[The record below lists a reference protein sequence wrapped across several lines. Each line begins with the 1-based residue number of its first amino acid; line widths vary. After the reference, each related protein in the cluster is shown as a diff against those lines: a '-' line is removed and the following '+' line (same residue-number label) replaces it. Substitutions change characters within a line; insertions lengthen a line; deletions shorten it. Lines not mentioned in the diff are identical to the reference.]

1 MRVLLSTGSPAG
13 YMMPPTLGEH
23 QVVCGPD
30 WPDRTDSEGRVLS
43 FATPAGS
50 YDLAAL
56 AAAKLPAEQQPDI
69 VVCLVDSSWRN
80 IPGNLAAFKCPKV
93 LLVADT
99 HHLSSPLVGMLHYI
113 ASEAFDRVVFLYDR
127 HHAGIFFSAGIRN
140 LYWFPGLTLPHSD
153 DAVRKARAAG
163 PRSAHVAFVGQTGRH
178 HPRRARL
185 LDGLASLG
193 LPVSQQK
200 RPQHEAL
207 RFYGSSLLAFNAS
220 LNGDLN
226 LRIFEILASGAALLT
241 DRLAPQS
248 GLGRLFPD
256 DRSILTY
263 GSAEELAE
271 LALFAIT
278 HPRETRARGASGA
291 RWFDAHLNESRRR
304 SAFQA
309 LAIDGTEIPEF
320 AFSAAEKTRVFFTGG
335 IDRLVQAV
343 TVYEGVQELHR
354 SQESVEVATDTTVPD
369 DVKALFTTIPRVV
382 IVPAGEAAAADLAVV
397 GRDTAHAGSAPNA
410 PRVWCW
416 NARPGDFDPL
426 ADHYR
431 TFGYSLVS
439 RNVAILCRK
448 ETAEAQGDASPETG
462 QTGSRVARRS
472 RDDGGTHFL
481 LITDDPENGG
491 VAHYNHSILLAL
503 ARAGHRVSCLQTRSD
518 GSLVREQRA
527 AGVRHHWLA
536 YDTGADFARTM
547 TDVASP
553 RELLETDRPD
563 LIIFSDCCPFSNFA
577 AREVARLM
585 SIPYVSVVGFVGAY
599 LARTFAAHLPLLA
612 RQYAGARAVVA
623 VSHENLQLLR
633 AHFGLGPTSGQ
644 VIHYGRPPRFF
655 LPRDPAARDRLRGEL
670 GITGDAVVCFTA
682 ARLAAVKGHV
692 LQLQA
697 LSSLRGSAAADNL
710 HLVWAGEGDQRAVLE
725 GEVLRLGLGDRVH
738 LLGQR
743 GDIDSWHDAADIFL
757 LTSRL
762 EGMPLAIMEAMAK
775 AVPVIATAVS
785 GIPEEMGET
794 GRLLPDPSVDAGNVV
809 RELAATLLEWGADPE
824 LRRAIGEHG
833 RRRAEAMFREEQM
846 LRRTLEMLERQSPA
860 GQAASLSA
868 TPA

>member
-13 YMMPPTLGEH
+13 YMMPPMLGEH

-30 WPDRTDSEGRVLS
+30 WPDRTDAEGRVIS

-50 YDLAAL
+50 HDLAAL

-69 VVCLVDSSWRN
+69 VACLVDSSWRN
-80 IPGNLAAFKCPKV
+80 VPGNLAAFKCPKV

-99 HHLSSPLVGMLHYI
+99 HHMSSPLVGMLRYV

-140 LYWFPGLTLPHSD
+140 LHWFPGLTLPHSD
-153 DAVRKARAAG
+153 DAVSKSRAAG
-163 PRSAHVAFVGQTGRH
+163 PRSAHIAFVGQTGKH

-185 LDGLASLG
+185 LGGLASLG

-200 RPQHEAL
+200 RAQHEAL

-241 DRLAPQS
+241 DRLAPES

-271 LALFAIT
+271 LALFAVT
-278 HPRETRARGASGA
+278 HPRETRATGASGA
-291 RWFDAHLNESRRR
+291 LWFDTHLNESRRR
-304 SAFQA
+304 AAFQA
-309 LAIDGTEIPEF
+309 LAIDGTELPEF
-320 AFSAAEKTRVFFTGG
+320 EFSAAEKKRVFFSGD

-354 SQESVEVATDTTVPD
+354 SQESVRVAADATVPD
-369 DVKALFTTIPRVV
+369 DARDLFTTIPRVAV
-382 IVPAGEAAAADLAVV
+382 VPAAAAASADIAVIGRETTLA
-397 GRDTAHAGSAPNA
+397 GFAPDS

-416 NARPGDFDPL
+416 NARAADFDPL
-426 ADHYR
+426 ADHLRPLGYR
-431 TFGYSLVS
+431 LLS
-439 RNVAILCRK
+439 RNVAILCRN
-448 ETAEAQGDASPETG
+448 ETPASPECSRTG
-462 QTGSRVARRS
+462 TAGARRGV
-472 RDDGGTHFL
+472 REGAPHFL
-481 LITDDPENGG
+481 LVTDDPENGG

-503 ARAGHRVSCLQTRSD
+503 ARSGHRVSCLQTRSD
-518 GSLVREQRA
+518 GALVHEQRA

-536 YDTGADFARTM
+536 YDTDADFARTM
-547 TDVASP
+547 TDVASA
-553 RELLETDRPD
+553 RELIEAERPD

-577 AREVARLM
+577 AREVARLL

-612 RQYAGARAVVA
+612 RQYAGAQAVVA
-623 VSHENLQLLR
+623 VSQENLQLLR
-633 AHFGLGPTSGQ
+633 THFGLGANSGQ

-655 LPRDPAARDRLRGEL
+655 LPRDLAARVRLRGEL
-670 GITGDAVVCFTA
+670 GIPDNAVVCFTA
-682 ARLAAVKGHV
+682 ARLAAVKGHA

-697 LSSLRGSAAADNL
+697 LASTRGSSTEDKL
-710 HLVWAGEGDQRAVLE
+710 HLVWAGEGDQRPALE
-725 GEVLRLGLGDRVH
+725 GEIRRLGLGERVH

-743 GDIDSWHDAADIFL
+743 ADIDSWHDASDIFL
-757 LTSRL
+757 LTSKL

-794 GRLLPDPSVDAGNVV
+794 GRLLPDPATDAGNVV
-809 RELAATLLEWGADPE
+809 RDLAATLLEWGADPD

-833 RRRAEAMFREEQM
+833 RKRAEAMFREELM
-846 LRRTLEMLERQSPA
+846 LRRTLEMLGRQVSF
-860 GQAASLSA
+860 GQSAPLSA
-868 TPA
+868 APA